1 MPHVNQRPL
10 DRQIVENTLYTKP
23 HALAVTLTSKFAD
36 EVYVAAVCIQA
47 GRSTNLCKE
56 TLLGTFGPKTQ
67 GGTPLIRTEMYR
79 SEPKKKKCVNQCDVL
94 KELYVVL
101 TSVGGGYTGKSTEKN
116 RKRTIKGPPL

>member
-1 MPHVNQRPL
+1 MTHYSLMPHVNQRPL

-79 SEPKKKKCVNQCDVL
+79 SEPKKKKMC
-94 KELYVVL
+94 
-101 TSVGGGYTGKSTEKN
+101 KSM
-116 RKRTIKGPPL
+116 